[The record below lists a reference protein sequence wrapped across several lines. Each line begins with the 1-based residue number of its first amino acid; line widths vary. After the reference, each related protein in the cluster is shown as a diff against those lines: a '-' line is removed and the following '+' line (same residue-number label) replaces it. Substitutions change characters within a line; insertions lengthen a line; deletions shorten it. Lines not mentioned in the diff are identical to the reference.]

1 MSYYER
7 LSKEYGNM
15 ASGNVS
21 NVLGTAKSIGE
32 EAMSNSTNL
41 ISTLRN
47 QSMGAMGKII
57 GEKVGGQFVMKL
69 ATKGLQK
76 YYVGPKRV
84 AMDKQATQ
92 LKGDAEGFGQK
103 AEDIY
108 STGKDRMAQGT
119 NADGSL
125 TADKGMSIRGELD
138 QNIKFREGDVL
149 PEDIVRDEG
158 GTTSGIDKLSSYN
171 RERYNNLDDVSQTSV
186 KADISNNPNWRSTSD
201 INADRQAGT
210 ITREQA
216 ENQRMNSK
224 MIEQDTIGDAE
235 EGSVTHLTGAN
246 PFSGQTV
253 RATGGRDVSGQMG
266 DTPTEALDRTTGLTE
281 AEQTTADGLT
291 GAEIGATEGAAELGG
306 ATLAETALSAVPIIG
321 EIVGLGVG
329 LGEGLHDGI
338 KTAKETAQQTL
349 DIKGDEMN
357 VNNAV
362 KYAGFDRPNF
372 GSMALPSFDTSHS
385 SALLTE

>member
-7 LSKEYGNM
+7 LSKEYGDM
-15 ASGNVS
+15 GSGNVS
-21 NVLGTAKSIGE
+21 NILGKAKDIGQ
-32 EAMSNSTNL
+32 EAMSDSTNM

-47 QSMGAMGKII
+47 KSMGAMGKII
-57 GEKVGGQFVMKL
+57 GEKVGGQYLMGMAKTGV
-69 ATKGLQK
+69 QK
-76 YYVGPKRV
+76 YIVDPKRL
-84 AMDKQATQ
+84 AMNKQATQ
-92 LKGDAEGFGQK
+92 LKGDAEGFGQQ

-108 STGKDRMAQGT
+108 TTGRGRMSQGT

-125 TADKGMSIRGELD
+125 TADKGMTARDDLD

-149 PEDIVRDEG
+149 PEDIARDPDG
-158 GTTSGIDKLSSYN
+158 AMAGVDKLSSFN
-171 RERYNNLDDVSQTSV
+171 KDRYNNLDATSQTTA
-186 KADISNNPNWRSTSD
+186 KADISQNPNWRSTSD

-210 ITREQA
+210 ITRDQA
-216 ENQRMNSK
+216 ESQRMNSK
-224 MIEQDTIGDAE
+224 MIEQDSIGDAE
-235 EGSVTHLTGAN
+235 EGSATHLTGAN

-253 RATGGRDVSGQMG
+253 RSTGGRDVTGQMG
-266 DTPTEALDRTTGLTE
+266 DTPTEALDRTTGLTT

-291 GAEIGATEGAAELGG
+291 TAEIGATEGATELGG